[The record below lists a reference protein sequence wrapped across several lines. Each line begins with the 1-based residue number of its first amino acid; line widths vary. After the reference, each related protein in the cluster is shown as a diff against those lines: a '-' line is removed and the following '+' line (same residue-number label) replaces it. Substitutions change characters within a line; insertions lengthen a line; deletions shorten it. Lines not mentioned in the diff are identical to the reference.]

1 VNWPTGRE
9 MAVALLLAAALP
21 LAMVGGTPPAA
32 EAVTRTAE
40 RPSLAERVLDEANVH
55 ADTGMFA
62 NMPTKLAQGVYA
74 SPAWSTAAGPS
85 FHFCK
90 EESSHCSMRD
100 ADSAA
105 RPAREGHH
113 GTKSLQHVHRRW
125 HQDGKQ
131 QAAGRLS
138 WLAAATVRSDDG
150 IPLSP
155 ETSAGRDP
163 VEAGL
168 ASTAPACNPH
178 PSTASAPQGVPVAA
192 ASSVVHG
199 HTHQSRWPTG
209 QCNARRPA
217 HTTPAGAK
225 APLAVRVRRDKA
237 TCGQGGEQRAA
248 DKLGLPAAT
257 SVRSDDGI
265 PLSPETSAGQDP
277 VEAGLA
283 STAPACNPHPS
294 TASAPQGVPEAAAAR
309 TRRRCTL
316 QGSRS
321 QGRRPTRRLVRST
334 MADARTPAEAH
345 PRVPDEA
352 SGSALLG
359 SAAGALKC
367 SSIVDCWLNSE
378 SSEDEVG
385 PPSGP
390 WPWGVRGDARAPA

>member
-1 VNWPTGRE
+1 

-32 EAVTRTAE
+32 EAVMRAAE

-113 GTKSLQHVHRRW
+113 GTESLQHVHRRW

-155 ETSAGRDP
+155 ETSAG
-163 VEAGL
+163 
-168 ASTAPACNPH
+168 
-178 PSTASAPQGVPVAA
+178 
-192 ASSVVHG
+192 
-199 HTHQSRWPTG
+199 
-209 QCNARRPA
+209 
-217 HTTPAGAK
+217 
-225 APLAVRVRRDKA
+225 
-237 TCGQGGEQRAA
+237 
-248 DKLGLPAAT
+248 
-257 SVRSDDGI
+257 
-265 PLSPETSAGQDP
+265 QDP

-283 STAPACNPHPS
+283 STAPACDPHPS